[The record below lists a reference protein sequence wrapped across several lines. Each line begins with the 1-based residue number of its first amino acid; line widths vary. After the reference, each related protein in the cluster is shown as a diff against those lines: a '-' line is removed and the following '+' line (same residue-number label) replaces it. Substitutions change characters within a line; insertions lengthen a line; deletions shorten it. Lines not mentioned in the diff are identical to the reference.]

1 MVNFVKRL
9 NLYMANVMRLVVT
22 MQNRFMM
29 NQRNWCLVV
38 TVWER
43 LVMNWMYWI
52 RCYGMM
58 KRVGVMMRCV
68 QHVTG

>member
-29 NQRNWCLVV
+29 NHRNWCLVV
-38 TVWER
+38 TV
-43 LVMNWMYWI
+43 
-52 RCYGMM
+52 
-58 KRVGVMMRCV
+58 
-68 QHVTG
+68 